1 MSAPLSPSHLA
12 TRTRPPSESLVLVV
26 DDMPRNIQVVG
37 NLLRE
42 AGYQV
47 AAATSGATALRAMQA
62 RPADLVVLDVMMP
75 EMDGYEVCRRLRN
88 DPATTEVPVVF
99 LTAAADTD
107 MLVKGFAEGAVDY
120 VTKPFKSAE
129 LLARVRNHLDLKH
142 SREVIRQNAERL
154 QQLDDEKNEFLG
166 ILAHDLKNPLSGI
179 VGFAD
184 LLLDEPEM
192 DQDERAEHMT
202 MIRTSAQRMM
212 MMVRNLLDANAIE
225 RGQLVM
231 EVAIYDLA
239 DVARYVVESFR
250 GRAATKGQT
259 IHFEHPDGPIY
270 TQLDRNLA
278 IQVLDNLISNA
289 VKYSP
294 QGRNIWVRVRR
305 EPGISHFEVQDEGP
319 GLSESDQRKLFTN
332 FARLAPVVTSPG
344 EESTGLGLAIVKRVV
359 QAMRGRIGAVSEL
372 GQGSIFWVK
381 FPAAHLTSSV
391 PLAAA
396 HPASPA

>member
-1 MSAPLSPSHLA
+1 MSQTLSPSSLA
-12 TRTRPPSESLVLVV
+12 TRTRPPGESLVLVV

-88 DPATTEVPVVF
+88 DPATSEVPVLF

-142 SREVIRQNAERL
+142 SRELLKQNAERL

-184 LLLDEPEM
+184 LLLEEPSM
-192 DQDERAEHMT
+192 PVAERSEHIS
-202 MIRTSAQRMM
+202 MIRTSADRMM

-225 RGQLVM
+225 RGQLM
-231 EVAIYDLA
+231 M
-239 DVARYVVESFR
+239 DVAVFDLVDVVRYVLESFR
-250 GRAATKGQT
+250 ARATAKNQSL
-259 IHFEHPDGPIY
+259 HFEHPDGPIY
-270 TQLDRNLA
+270 AQLDRNLG
-278 IQVLDNLISNA
+278 IQVLDNLLSNA
-289 VKYSP
+289 IKYSP
-294 QGRNIWVRVRR
+294 PGKNIWLRVRR
-305 EPGISHFEVQDEGP
+305 EPGFSHFEVQDEGP

-332 FARLAPVVTSPG
+332 FARLAPVVTAPG
-344 EESTGLGLAIVKRVV
+344 EDSTGLGLAIVKRVV
-359 QAMRGRIGAVSEL
+359 QAMRGRIGAISEL
-372 GQGSIFWVK
+372 GKGSIFWVK
-381 FPAAHLTSSV
+381 FPAAHV
-391 PLAAA
+391 NIAGGHA
-396 HPASPA
+396 

>member
-1 MSAPLSPSHLA
+1 MTSPPPASLA
-12 TRTRPPSESLVLVV
+12 TRTRPPGESLVLVV

-47 AAATSGATALRAMQA
+47 AAATSGATALRAMQQ
-62 RPADLVVLDVMMP
+62 RPADLIVLDVMMP
-75 EMDGYEVCRRLRN
+75 EMDGYEVCRRLRE
-88 DPATTEVPVVF
+88 DPATSEVPVVF
-99 LTAAADTD
+99 LTAAADTE

-142 SREVIRQNAERL
+142 SRELLVQNAERL
-154 QQLDDEKNEFLG
+154 RQLDDEKNEFLG
-166 ILAHDLKNPLSGI
+166 ILAHDLKNPLAGV

-184 LLLDEPEM
+184 LLLDEPDM
-192 DQDERAEHMT
+192 DADERSDHMQ

-231 EVAIYDLA
+231 
-239 DVARYVVESFR
+239 DVAPHDLVDLVNFVVESFR
-250 GRAATKGQT
+250 ARTAAKGQT
-259 IHFEHPDGPIY
+259 LEVHRPDGPVP
-270 TQLDRNLA
+270 TLVDRTLA
-278 IQVLDNLISNA
+278 IQVFENLISNA

-294 QGRNIWVRVRR
+294 PGKAIQVRVRR
-305 EPGISHFEVQDEGP
+305 EPGLTHFEVQDEGP

-332 FARLAPVVTSPG
+332 FARLTPGVTALG
-344 EESTGLGLAIVKRVV
+344 EDSTGLGLAIVKRVV
-359 QAMRGRIGAVSEL
+359 QAMRGRIGAISQL
-372 GQGSIFWVK
+372 GRGSTFWVK
-381 FPAAHLTSSV
+381 FPAAHLTPPGDNLVTSGEG
-391 PLAAA
+391 
-396 HPASPA
+396 

>member
-1 MSAPLSPSHLA
+1 MSTPLSPSSLV
-12 TRTRPPSESLVLVV
+12 TRTRPPGESLVLVV

-88 DPATTEVPVVF
+88 DPATSEVPVLF

-142 SREVIRQNAERL
+142 SRELLKQNAERL

-184 LLLDEPEM
+184 LLLEEPSM
-192 DQDERAEHMT
+192 PVAERSEHIS
-202 MIRTSAQRMM
+202 MIRTSADRMM

-225 RGQLVM
+225 RGQLMM
-231 EVAIYDLA
+231 EIAVFDL
-239 DVARYVVESFR
+239 VEVVRYVIESFR
-250 GRAATKGQT
+250 ARASAKNQSLH
-259 IHFEHPDGPIY
+259 IEHPDGPIY
-270 TQLDRNLA
+270 AQMDRNLG
-278 IQVLDNLISNA
+278 IQVLDNLLSNA
-289 VKYSP
+289 IKYSP
-294 QGRNIWVRVRR
+294 PGKNIWLRVRR
-305 EPGISHFEVQDEGP
+305 EPGFSHFEVQDEGP

-332 FARLAPVVTSPG
+332 FARLAPVVTAPG
-344 EESTGLGLAIVKRVV
+344 EDSTGLGLAIVKRVI
-359 QAMRGRIGAVSEL
+359 QAMRGRIGAISEL
-372 GQGSIFWVK
+372 GKGSIFWVK
-381 FPAAHLTSSV
+381 FPAAHVNIATGS
-391 PLAAA
+391 
-396 HPASPA
+396 HT

>member
-1 MSAPLSPSHLA
+1 MSNTINPSTMG
-12 TRTRPPSESLVLVV
+12 TRTRPPGESLVLVV

-75 EMDGYEVCRRLRN
+75 EMDGYEVCRRLRS
-88 DPATTEVPVVF
+88 DPATCEVPVLF

-142 SREVIRQNAERL
+142 SRELLKQNAERL

-184 LLLDEPEM
+184 LLLDEPSM
-192 DQDERAEHMT
+192 PVAERAEHID
-202 MIRTSAQRMM
+202 MIRTSADRMM

-225 RGQLVM
+225 RGQLM
-231 EVAIYDLA
+231 MDLA
-239 DVARYVVESFR
+239 VFDLVEVIKYVMESFR
-250 GRAATKGQT
+250 ARASAKGQT
-259 IHFEHPDGPIY
+259 MHLEHPDGPIY
-270 TQLDRNLA
+270 AQMDRNLG

-289 VKYSP
+289 IKYSP
-294 QGRNIWVRVRR
+294 HGKNIWLRVRR
-305 EPGISHFEVQDEGP
+305 EPGFSHFEVQDEGP

-332 FARLAPVVTSPG
+332 FARLAPVVTAPG
-344 EESTGLGLAIVKRVV
+344 EDSTGLGLAIVKRVV
-359 QAMRGRIGAVSEL
+359 QAMRGRIGAISEL
-372 GQGSIFWVK
+372 GKGSIFWVK
-381 FPAAHLTSSV
+381 FPAAHINIPSSG
-391 PLAAA
+391 PS
-396 HPASPA
+396 HG